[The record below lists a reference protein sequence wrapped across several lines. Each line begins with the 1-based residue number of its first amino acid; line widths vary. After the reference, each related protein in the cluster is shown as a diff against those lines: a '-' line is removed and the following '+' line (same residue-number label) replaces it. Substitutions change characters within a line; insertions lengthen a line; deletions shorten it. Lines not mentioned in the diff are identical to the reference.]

1 VTSVC
6 PALAG
11 PLAWTEPKE
20 IKVLQ
25 DNWDPEVCPD
35 QQLARVTV
43 DIQAIPAPKEIQDRL
58 GVMEHQVLK
67 VIQVCPASVDQASKE
82 KREHVACPVHPACQ
96 DLTGRR
102 AMQVF
107 QDFQA

>member
-1 VTSVC
+1 M
-6 PALAG
+6 
-11 PLAWTEPKE
+11 PLIYASFSNFKFLV
-20 IKVLQ
+20 ISFHFF
-25 DNWDPEVCPD
+25 NFRDPEVCPD

-43 DIQAIPAPKEIQDRL
+43 DIQGIPAPKETQDRL

-82 KREHVACPVHPACQ
+82 RREHVACPVHPACQ